1 MKGSKGFSLSSYF
14 DELNK
19 KQDHKEQRVSE
30 GQSLTAVSSIEVLK
44 GLKGAPGYSL
54 PLAALA
60 RAVNMKI
67 GPCQDICDRLQ
78 GEGLIDIEPDQATGN
93 DLIKITDKGMGLI

>member
-14 DELNK
+14 NELNK
-19 KQDHKEQRVSE
+19 KQDHKAQRASDQ
-30 GQSLTAVSSIEVLK
+30 QSLTAVSSIEVLK
-44 GLKGAPGYSL
+44 ALRASGRKL

-60 RAVNMKI
+60 RAVNVKI

-78 GEGLIDIEPDQATGN
+78 GEDLIEIEPDQATGN
-93 DLIKITDKGMGLI
+93 DLIKITDKGMGLL

>member
-19 KQDHKEQRVSE
+19 KDDTAQRAS
-30 GQSLTAVSSIEVLK
+30 GRQSLTAVSSIEALK
-44 GLKGAPGYSL
+44 ALKGASGRRL

-60 RAVNMKI
+60 RAVHMKI
-67 GPCQDICDRLQ
+67 GPCQDICDQLQ
-78 GEGLIDIEPDQATGN
+78 GEGLIEIEPDQATGN
-93 DLIKITDKGMGLI
+93 DLIKITDKGMDLL

>member
-14 DELNK
+14 NELNK
-19 KQDHKEQRVSE
+19 KQDHTAQRESE

-44 GLKGAPGYSL
+44 ALKGAPGHKL

-78 GEGLIDIEPDQATGN
+78 EEDLIEIEPDQATGN
-93 DLIKITDKGMGLI
+93 DLIKITDKGMGLL